1 MNDNM
6 QPEEVTCRSRDG
18 LKLVGDAYGPADGP
32 PVLFLHGGGQTR
44 HSWGGTAQAMAARG
58 WRAVTVDHRGHGD
71 SDWSA
76 DGNYRYEDIGN
87 DVRAWRDY
95 LGAPPVVIGAS
106 LGGLGAMMGLGFEPQ
121 VDARALVLVDI
132 APKMEARGA
141 ERILSFMRA
150 NMDEGFA
157 SLEEAAEAVAG
168 YTPERK
174 RAVDLNSIRKNL
186 RERNGRWYWHWDPQ
200 TIRDRSGKDNE
211 TMKEVL
217 SEAVRRMECPILLVR
232 GRFSDVISPEAIDHL
247 RSIRPDA
254 GFVDVAGAGHMVAGD
269 RNDVF
274 TDAVIGFLE
283 EREIMESGRSAH
295 GG

>member
-1 MNDNM
+1 MNDNIT
-6 QPEEVTCRSRDG
+6 PRRVACRSHDG
-18 LKLVGDAYGPADGP
+18 LTLVGDAYGPEDGP

-44 HSWGGTAQAMAARG
+44 HSWGGTAETMATQG
-58 WRAVTVDHRGHGD
+58 WLAVTADHRGHGD
-71 SDWSA
+71 SDWSP
-76 DGNYRYEDIGN
+76 DGNYSYDAIGS
-87 DVRAWRDY
+87 DVRAWSGLFD
-95 LGAPPVVIGAS
+95 APPVVIGAS
-106 LGGLGAMMGLGFEPQ
+106 LGGLGAMVALGFEPRT
-121 VDARALVLVDI
+121 DARALVLVDI

-141 ERILSFMRA
+141 DRILAFMRA
-150 NMDEGFA
+150 NMEEGFA

-186 RERNGRWYWHWDPQ
+186 RERQGRWYWHWDPQ
-200 TIRDRSGKDNE
+200 TIRDRSSADNKRME
-211 TMKEVL
+211 GAL
-217 SEAVRRMECPILLVR
+217 SEAVHRMECPILLIR

-247 RSIRPDA
+247 RAIRPDA

-283 EREIMESGRSAH
+283 EREIMQSGRSAH